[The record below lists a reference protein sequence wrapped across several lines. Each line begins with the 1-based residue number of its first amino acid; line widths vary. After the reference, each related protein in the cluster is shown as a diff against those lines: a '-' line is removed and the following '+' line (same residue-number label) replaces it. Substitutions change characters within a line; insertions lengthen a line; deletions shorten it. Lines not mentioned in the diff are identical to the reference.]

1 MFIYIHTH
9 VFVSVSTYCDKGE
22 QPQRKPASSK
32 VLSMLQKAFV
42 FETCVL
48 FQVYSHGAHPIILCM
63 VASSITKVRA
73 SLYVEKS
80 QDSR

>member
-1 MFIYIHTH
+1 MYLYLYLHIATKESNLKESPPAAKSFPCY
-9 VFVSVSTYCDKGE
+9 
-22 QPQRKPASSK
+22 RK
-32 VLSMLQKAFV
+32 LLY
-42 FETCVL
+42 FETCEL
-48 FQVYSHGAHPIILCM
+48 FQEYSRGAHITILCM